1 MMDTTKKL
9 VFDQK
14 IKFLDQSKARD
25 RFPVP
30 DNVFPGTGCMFRISS
45 GHAAATNQ
53 ILVTRILFVKTMNK
67 IFFITTH
74 VGIHTFF

>member
-30 DNVFPGTGCMFRISS
+30 DNVFPEQVYVFRISS
-45 GHAAATNQ
+45 GQAAATNQ
-53 ILVTRILFVKTMNK
+53 ILVTRI
-67 IFFITTH
+67 
-74 VGIHTFF
+74 